1 MIRRNRRLREVP
13 ILNTASLPDLI
24 FTVLFFFMIVTHM
37 RTTTSKVKY
46 ALPQGTELKRLVK
59 KSAVTYIYIGRDMPK
74 TTRETSTVVSPNTS
88 SASSPNTSTASSMDV
103 SVYKVQLNNRV
114 GTIGEVASFVAN
126 EKKRM
131 NPDDQVKM
139 TVSIKADRST
149 PMYVINAVKRAVRAG
164 GATRIN
170 YSAERESDKLKQK

>member
-13 ILNTASLPDLI
+13 MLNTASLPDLI

-59 KSAVTYIYIGRDMPK
+59 KSAVTYIYIGRAMPE
-74 TTRETSTVVSPNTS
+74 TTREM
-88 SASSPNTSTASSMDV
+88 SA
-103 SVYKVQLNNRV
+103 YKVQMNNRL

>member
-59 KSAVTYIYIGRDMPK
+59 KSAVTYIYIGRDMPE
-74 TTRETSTVVSPNTS
+74 TTRETSSAASPNTS
-88 SASSPNTSTASSMDV
+88 SASSMDV
-103 SVYKVQLNNRV
+103 SAYKVQLNNRV
-114 GTIGEVASFVAN
+114 GSIDEVASFVAN